1 MRRKKGKTVSFDAMV
16 KFFMQ
21 QYNLPTKKDI
31 DKVIDRLDR
40 LERAV
45 RTLGASKTNRRVGVG
60 GKRGGGSGDNATEVV
75 YTLIAKSKEGI
86 GVPEIKK
93 KTKFDDKKLRNIIL
107 RLHKIGKIIRKRRG
121 LYISA

>member
-31 DKVIDRLDR
+31 DKVVDR
-40 LERAV
+40 LERLERAIKS
-45 RTLGASKTNRRVGVG
+45 LGAAKMNRRAGATG
-60 GKRGGGSGDNATEVV
+60 RKGGGPGDNATDVV
-75 YTLIAKSKEGI
+75 FALIAKSKEGI

-93 KTKFDDKKLRNIIL
+93 KTKFDDKKLRNIIF
-107 RLHKIGKIIRKRRG
+107 RLHKTGKIVRKRRG

>member
-31 DKVIDRLDR
+31 DKVVDR
-40 LERAV
+40 LERLERAIKS
-45 RTLGASKTNRRVGVG
+45 LGAAKINRRAGATG
-60 GKRGGGSGDNATEVV
+60 RKGGGTGDNATDVV
-75 YTLIAKSKEGI
+75 FALIAKSKEGI

-93 KTKFDDKKLRNIIL
+93 KTKFDDKKLRNIIF
-107 RLHKIGKIIRKRRG
+107 RLHKTGKIVRKRRG

>member
-31 DKVIDRLDR
+31 DKIIEQLDR

-45 RTLGASKTNRRVGVG
+45 KALGGAKVNRRAIANR
-60 GKRGGGSGDNATEVV
+60 KGGGAGDNATEVV
-75 YTLIAKSKEGI
+75 YALIEKSKDGI
-86 GVPEIKK
+86 GVPEIKD
-93 KTKFDDKKLRNIIL
+93 KTKFEDKKLRNIIF
-107 RLHKIGKIIRKRRG
+107 RLHKIGKIVRKRRG
-121 LYISA
+121 LYVSAS

>member
-31 DKVIDRLDR
+31 DKVIDRLER
-40 LERAV
+40 LEKAV
-45 RTLGASKTNRRVGVG
+45 KALNSRSGRRSGYTG
-60 GKRGGGSGDNATEVV
+60 RRGGRGGDNATDVV
-75 YTLIAKSKEGI
+75 LSYIAKSEEGI

-93 KTKFDDKKLRNIIL
+93 KTKFDDKKLRNIIF
-107 RLHKIGKIIRKRRG
+107 RLHKTGKIVRKRRG
-121 LYISA
+121 LYVSA